1 MEEGYRAVMLN
12 PEDSVAVA
20 LSPIPAGAAVEVS
33 CRGSRFTVVLR
44 DAVEFGHKFAVVPIR
59 KGQEVRKYGEV
70 IGAATRNIRVGST
83 STSTIWRERGE
94 GVIGLCAESLPEL
107 MGYRRPDGRMGV
119 RNPVLILPTI
129 TCATQAAWRMTEL
142 VHGTV
147 SFIHQHGCVQV
158 GADYEQAFRTY
169 V

>member
-59 KGQEVRKYGEV
+59 KGQDVRKYGEV
-70 IGAATRNIRVGST
+70 IGTATRDIRVG
-83 STSTIWRERGE
+83 EHVHVHNLEGKRGR
-94 GVIGLCAESLPEL
+94 GDRVARGKS
-107 MGYRRPDGRMGV
+107 
-119 RNPVLILPTI
+119 
-129 TCATQAAWRMTEL
+129 
-142 VHGTV
+142 
-147 SFIHQHGCVQV
+147 S
-158 GADYEQAFRTY
+158 
-169 V
+169 

>member
-59 KGQEVRKYGEV
+59 RGQDVRKYGEV
-70 IGAATRNIRVGST
+70 IGAATRDIRVG
-83 STSTIWRERGE
+83 EHVHVHNVEGKRGR
-94 GVIGLCAESLPEL
+94 GDRV
-107 MGYRRPDGRMGV
+107 V
-119 RNPVLILPTI
+119 R
-129 TCATQAAWRMTEL
+129 
-142 VHGTV
+142 GK
-147 SFIHQHGCVQV
+147 SS
-158 GADYEQAFRTY
+158 
-169 V
+169 